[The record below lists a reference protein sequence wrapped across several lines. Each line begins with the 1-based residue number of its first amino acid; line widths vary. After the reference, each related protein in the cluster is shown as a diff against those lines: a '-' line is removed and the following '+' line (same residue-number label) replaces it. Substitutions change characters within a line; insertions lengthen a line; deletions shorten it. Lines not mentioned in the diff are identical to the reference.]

1 MTSIAHRDIGDI
13 WTPQA
18 SFTVGG
24 TPTDPT
30 VITTRVQDP
39 AAALT
44 TASYSV
50 ATLTAGSSPLAKT
63 TTGTF
68 VLSVP
73 LTSAGHWYAR
83 FEGTGT
89 ATASEDHEVIVDPS
103 PFYSSGGVSIRAL
116 VSLGETKDWLDE
128 RQIDT
133 SNDAKIVQGINA
145 ASERIMQVGGREFKP
160 NTAGASQR
168 TFPLYGACKVDVGDL
183 ATISSASTS
192 ATITA
197 FETGATERTLA
208 FTDYDAM
215 PYNRKPWQPVTA
227 LRFRSAISTALR
239 YGNLLNITG
248 YWGFPTVPEDIRHA
262 TMDAV
267 AYWLD
272 RDVEHFRQDLG
283 AGLGEAGQTV
293 FMSGAPPT
301 VFPLPP
307 ESYRIA
313 TSYTRK
319 LVY

>member
-1 MTSIAHRDIGDI
+1 MAAIEHKDIGDI

-18 SFTVGG
+18 SFTVNG

-30 VITTRVQDP
+30 VITTRVEDP
-39 AAALT
+39 AGALT
-44 TASYSV
+44 TASYTAAS
-50 ATLTAGSSPLAKT
+50 LTSASSPLAKT

-68 VLSVP
+68 VLSQS
-73 LTSAGHWYAR
+73 LNLAGHWYAR

-89 ATASEDHEVIVDPS
+89 ATAAEDHEVIVDPS
-103 PFYSSGGVSIRAL
+103 PFYSNGGVSIRAL
-116 VSLGETKDWLDE
+116 VALGETKDWLAE

-133 SNDAKIVQGINA
+133 SDDLKIVQGINA
-145 ASERIMQVGGREFKP
+145 ASERVMQVAGREFKP
-160 NTAGASQR
+160 NTAGSSQR
-168 TFPLYGACKVDVGDL
+168 TFPLYGSCKVDVGDL
-183 ATISSASTS
+183 VTISSASTT
-192 ATITA
+192 ATITS

-208 FTDYDAM
+208 STDYDGL
-215 PYNRKPWQPVTA
+215 PYNRKPWQPVTT
-227 LRFRSAISTALR
+227 LRFRSAIRPALR
-239 YGNLLNITG
+239 SGNLLNITG
-248 YWGFPTVPEDIRHA
+248 YWGFPSVPEDIKHA

-293 FMSGAPPT
+293 FVGGVAPT

-313 TSYTRK
+313 ASYTRR
-319 LVY
+319 LIL